1 MFTNKFKTVSDS
13 ECEVSKMGHLPPRAR
28 GRSKVGI
35 VQIFLQRKIIHLPTI
50 VCGCVSDVRLKSL
63 MIILARGEVALSFA

>member
-28 GRSKVGI
+28 GHKVGI
-35 VQIFLQRKIIHLPTI
+35 VQKISSEKNYSSANQRLLM
-50 VCGCVSDVRLKSL
+50 SDVRLQSVV
-63 MIILARGEVALSFA
+63 IILARGEVVLSFA